1 MIFAHNHWSISGHS
15 VNNEPGL
22 LVLIRRNVLN
32 LLDRLLLWNCELC
45 HMLNWLRHRII
56 FLFPVEHFMNLLLGV
71 AFCRQVLRVDRLL
84 NVIMGISWL
93 LNDLGGLNGMHPGI
107 TRWTICG
114 LGYQLTLG
122 SHALA
127 LVYHHRLL
135 TLRRCCISLIK
146 LRVENL
152 LIGVRNFSVL
162 SLHNLHLFE
171 KHLHAILLLKQIEL
185 GWVLE

>member
-93 LNDLGGLNGMHPGI
+93 LNDLGGLNG
-107 TRWTICG
+107 TLVLLDG
-114 LGYQLTLG
+114 LYV
-122 SHALA
+122 A
-127 LVYHHRLL
+127 LVTIL
-135 TLRRCCISLIK
+135 TS
-146 LRVENL
+146 
-152 LIGVRNFSVL
+152 
-162 SLHNLHLFE
+162 
-171 KHLHAILLLKQIEL
+171 
-185 GWVLE
+185 